1 MAYTTDKKSTG
12 LELLTDLTITQADLH
27 IIGDVSDSGRAKAIT
42 EDNLEDY
49 IANSDN
55 FIDELTNNTNFQTN
69 VNNFVTPGGSPLE
82 IEQDGVSIET
92 SVTKINFTNG
102 PILTNPATGEV
113 DVDFSAI
120 LSGGGS
126 GTLIDSDTTQFT
138 VTNGTGVNSLAYT
151 INVPGGT
158 LGTKN
163 AIRVSLL
170 NSSYTAV
177 FGSSLFV
184 SIFYGGQV
192 IGSGSVSVG
201 LSGKMDVSAL
211 IVAAGSTN
219 VQKSIAKSISQN
231 TTTGGQITAF
241 TSDYTTTVDSTIDQ
255 DITVEISG
263 QFGVTTQ
270 QTIEGIVVEKLTKA
284 LAGTLENNTQLFLGG
299 GYTDSTQYN
308 NVMTF
313 GDYIISAYRDA
324 SNGFVTVTQ
333 KKDINGG
340 YNLVSNLAIWS
351 NTGAFSS
358 CVTKS
363 SDGTKLY
370 EMSVGGSNFSPWTFT
385 LKEYDLSGSLVNTS
399 TFVTAAGFMFRTDCI
414 GAVVV
419 GNKVI
424 VSAEFNVSVPA
435 SGFWTEF
442 TISGASLTTS
452 TATNLAINTSST
464 VSYFGGYDGTN
475 IYIALGISGNPLSNG
490 VTEYSYSSP
499 NFTTISTFN
508 QPSVVSTTPSPQ
520 EQFFNGFEITGSGT
534 IGIYQNISSFDINSA
549 GNFVNTILKAKYNIF
564 TF

>member
-55 FIDELTNNTNFQTN
+55 FIDELTNNANFQTT
-69 VNNFVTPGGSPLE
+69 VNNFVTPVGSDNFTVKATVADTTPSFLDSK
-82 IEQDGVSIET
+82 IELVSGT
-92 SVTKINFTNG
+92 NTTVTKT
-102 PILTNPATGEV
+102 ILNPGANEKIRYQVNST
-113 DVDFSAI
+113 
-120 LSGGGS
+120 GGS
-126 GTLIDSDTTQFT
+126 GSIGNDT
-138 VTNGTGVNSLAYT
+138 
-151 INVPGGT
+151 
-158 LGTKN
+158 
-163 AIRVSLL
+163 
-170 NSSYTAV
+170 
-177 FGSSLFV
+177 
-184 SIFYGGQV
+184 
-192 IGSGSVSVG
+192 
-201 LSGKMDVSAL
+201 
-211 IVAAGSTN
+211 
-219 VQKSIAKSISQN
+219 
-231 TTTGGQITAF
+231 QI
-241 TSDYTTTVDSTIDQ
+241 
-255 DITVEISG
+255 
-263 QFGVTTQ
+263 
-270 QTIEGIVVEKLTKA
+270 
-284 LAGTLENNTQLFLGG
+284 FLGG

>member
-138 VTNGTGVNSLAYT
+138 VTNSTGVNSLAYT

-170 NSSYTAV
+170 NSSYTAAS
-177 FGSSLFV
+177 GSSLSV
-184 SIFYGGQV
+184 AILYGGQLV
-192 IGSGSVSVG
+192 GSGSVSVG
-201 LSGKMDVSAL
+201 NGGKMDVSAL

-219 VQKSIAKSISQN
+219 AQKSISKSISQN
-231 TTTGGQITAF
+231 TTTGGQVTAF
-241 TSDYTTTVDSTIDQ
+241 TSDHTSSVDSTIDQ
-255 DITVEISG
+255 DITVEIAAP
-263 QFGVTTQ
+263 FGVTTQ

-442 TISGASLTTS
+442 TISGASLTTP
-452 TATNLAINTSST
+452 TATNLAIFPAST
-464 VSYFGGYDGTN
+464 VCLFGGYDGSN
-475 IYIALGISGNPLSNG
+475 VYIATGNSGVPLRPL
-490 VTEYSYSSP
+490 V
-499 NFTTISTFN
+499 I
-508 QPSVVSTTPSPQ
+508 
-520 EQFFNGFEITGSGT
+520 
-534 IGIYQNISSFDINSA
+534 
-549 GNFVNTILKAKYNIF
+549 
-564 TF
+564 